1 MNEHQSQKDLSSKPT
16 PTSCQWVVWGKF
28 LRSPEPQPGHH
39 CRSVRCPCH
48 PSAWWLLNKAWV
60 SPTQG
65 TGQQLPV
72 HGSAG
77 GGVSVSLPGYV
88 LLGVEDTM
96 AGGFGKQRLRACVC
110 PGAGRPL
117 GKERSQLGSAW
128 RRDRRGAGMDDRLVR
143 FSDARGV
150 VGISP
155 AREGPMRADA
165 RGPVRSASASR
176 RRGPGY

>member
-1 MNEHQSQKDLSSKPT
+1 MNEHQSQKDLSSKPI

-28 LRSPEPQPGHH
+28 LRSPEPQPGHQ
-39 CRSVRCPCH
+39 CGSVRCPCR

-77 GGVSVSLPGYV
+77 VGVSVSLPGYV
-88 LLGVEDTM
+88 LPGVEDTM
-96 AGGFGKQRLRACVC
+96 AGGFGKQRLRVCVC

-117 GKERSQLGSAW
+117 GKEWSQLGPAW
-128 RRDRRGAGMDDRLVR
+128 RRGRRGAGTDDRLVR
-143 FSDARGV
+143 FSDSRGV

-155 AREGPMRADA
+155 AREGPVRAEA

-176 RRGPGY
+176 RRGPGC